1 MTTARLLLD
10 LVNSRRDPVARMAA
24 AWLGAGAQAFAL
36 ADSGGLLAWWPNS
49 SPPPQSGAL
58 VAPVSING
66 RPVGELRVFGVNG
79 DHSQAR
85 LKADALLLS
94 QIGSMETEL
103 NEMTGELIDNQDQLL
118 ALYDLTQS
126 MRSQLEV
133 VDVLHTLAQSAG
145 RLLKATAAAA
155 VLIERDSPLLIHYP
169 QPFLDDQTLL
179 NLLAQCRI
187 SGNHLLL
194 NAGDP
199 VNPLPTGTAGA
210 IFEPLY
216 VRGQIKAGLC
226 LLRDTPFGSPDH
238 KLARAICDQG
248 AAAIETALLYQETL
262 AQARLQTEAEL
273 AKNVQLRLLPQTL
286 PHVNGL
292 DMAAASLPASVVG
305 GDFYDC
311 QQHPGEPF
319 MFAVGDVTGKGM
331 PAALLMAMTRTLLRS
346 KTRSLHKASPADI
359 LGSVNDDMYDD
370 FSEVSMF
377 ATVFVGQYASHEN
390 LLYYANAGHSPVIY
404 CPAGGEAV
412 LLQADGTALGV
423 LPLNLCENHALYF
436 YPGDVLVA
444 ATDGFSEA
452 RNLAGELFGYDRLLR
467 LVESLA
473 TQSAQSIANTL
484 FQTMLDYS
492 AGHGQDDD
500 QTLVVIKGV

>member
-1 MTTARLLLD
+1 MTQARPLLD
-10 LVNSRRDPVARMAA
+10 LFNARRDPFARMAT
-24 AWLGAGAQAFAL
+24 AWLNEGAEAFVL
-36 ADSGGLLAWWPNS
+36 ADYTGILAWWPNS
-49 SPPPQSGAL
+49 APPPQADAL
-58 VAPVSING
+58 TAVVSIGG
-66 RPVGELRVFGVNG
+66 RPVGELRVFGLTG
-79 DHSQAR
+79 DGSQAR
-85 LKADALLLS
+85 LKADALFLS

-103 NEMTGELIDNQDQLL
+103 NEMTNELIDHQDQLL
-118 ALYDLTQS
+118 ALYELTQS

-133 VDVLHTLAQSAG
+133 TDVLHTLAQSAG
-145 RLLKATAAAA
+145 RLIKATAAAT
-155 VLIERDSPLLIHYP
+155 VLVERDTPLFTHYP
-169 QPFLDDQTLL
+169 HPVMDDATLL
-179 NLLAQCRI
+179 NLLAQCSA
-187 SGNHLLL
+187 SGNHLFLTTA
-194 NAGDP
+194 NH
-199 VNPLPTGTAGA
+199 LPPGTAGA
-210 IFEPLY
+210 IFEPLM
-216 VRGQIKAGLC
+216 VRGQIRAGLC
-226 LLRDTPFGSPDH
+226 LLRDLPFGSPDH

-286 PHVNGL
+286 PHVSGL
-292 DMAAASLPASVVG
+292 DVAAASLPASVVG

-346 KTRSLHKASPADI
+346 KSRSLHRASPADI

-377 ATVFVGQYASHEN
+377 ATVFVGQYASGEN
-390 LLYYANAGHSPVIY
+390 LLYYANAGHSPVVY

-412 LLQADGTALGV
+412 LLEADGTALGV
-423 LPLNLCENHALYF
+423 LPVSLCENHALYF

-452 RNLAGELFGYDRLLR
+452 RNAQGEMFGYRRLLR
-467 LVESLA
+467 LIESLA
-473 TQSAQSIANTL
+473 AQSAQSIANTL
-484 FQTMLDYS
+484 FQTITDYS